1 MKKGID
7 YPGVSIVFMCH
18 DGAGNFLLHRRSEQ
32 CRDEHG
38 RWDCGGG
45 GLDLGDAVINTLQK
59 ELEEEFGTNVL
70 DHHFL
75 GYRDVHREHEGVKTH
90 WIALDFLV
98 HVDREKVVNN
108 EPHKFE
114 ELGWFKWGEFP
125 EPRHSQF
132 PPFFEKHEEKIKE
145 LLEI

>member
-18 DGAGNFLLHRRSEQ
+18 DGAGNFLLHKRSEQ

-45 GLDLGDAVINTLQK
+45 GLDLGRGVLETLHT
-59 ELEEEFGTNVL
+59 ELEEEFNGKIL
-70 DHHFL
+70 DYTFL
-75 GYRDVHREHEGVKTH
+75 GYRDARREDAGINRH
-90 WIALDFLV
+90 WVALDFLV
-98 HVDREKVVNN
+98 RVDRENIRNN

-132 PPFFEKHEEKIKE
+132 PPFFEKHERKIRK
-145 LLEI
+145 LLGL